1 MQTLTQQSTEVKQLD
16 SALFLTIEQ
25 RAILAVAA
33 NRLGFIA
40 VQVGKG
46 IYKHILT
53 PRDILYITLD
63 RNKTFFTLYTK
74 FGANEYRYKPFKESL
89 DFAQQSII

>member
-1 MQTLTQQSTEVKQLD
+1 MQALTQQKTELNPVPT
-16 SALFLTIEQ
+16 ALYLTIEQ
-25 RAILAVAA
+25 RATLAATA

-46 IYKHILT
+46 LFNHVLT
-53 PRDILYITLD
+53 PRDVLYITLD